1 MAQAEPATLVANHLK
16 DDTPATR
23 ATRPAPTAAVADV
36 ETIGSCDFICG
47 VVGRVGGTRQAW
59 HGTCLVPGPTQPP
72 ATVAA
77 MRTDALR
84 IARGFRGARWRSL
97 PTVVEGR

>member
-23 ATRPAPTAAVADV
+23 ATRPTPTAAVAVV
-36 ETIGSCDFICG
+36 ETTGSCDFICG

-59 HGTCLVPGPTQPP
+59 HGTCLVAGPTQPP